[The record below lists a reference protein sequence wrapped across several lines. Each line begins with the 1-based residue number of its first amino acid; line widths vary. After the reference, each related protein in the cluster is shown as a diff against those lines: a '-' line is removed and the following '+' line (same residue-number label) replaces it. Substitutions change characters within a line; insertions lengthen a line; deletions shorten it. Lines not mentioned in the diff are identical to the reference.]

1 MSKVTSPILLDSTG
15 QEANK
20 ILQEISCSL
29 KAANTLIDDNV
40 VCENR
45 VWSSKK
51 IVDALTVETVETG
64 TTLVSFDSIGAT
76 RPQIKVQ
83 ISQAPIEI
91 KATLTDRDSNTQIIE
106 YVVPINGT
114 YYLNNGRFIMEDGTE
129 TQLATH
135 CLVAAQG
142 TNTLEILNVDS
153 IEVTYRT
160 ISKQTG
166 GGGMADFEIIHGG
179 SAKEE
184 A

>member
-15 QEANK
+15 QETNK
-20 ILQEISCSL
+20 ILSQISDSL
-29 KAANTLIDDNV
+29 LAANTLIDDNSV
-40 VCENR
+40 SNDR
-45 VWSSKK
+45 VWSSQK
-51 IVDALTVETVETG
+51 IIDALTIDAVETG
-64 TTLVSFDSIGAT
+64 TSMVSFDSIGAT

-91 KATLTDRDSNTQIIE
+91 KATLADKDSNTQVIE
-106 YVVPINGT
+106 YLVPINGT

-160 ISKQTG
+160 ISKQS
-166 GGGMADFEIIHGG
+166 GGGMADFDLIHGG

>member
-15 QEANK
+15 QETNK
-20 ILQEISCSL
+20 ILSQISDSL
-29 KAANTLIDDNV
+29 LAANTLIDDNSV
-40 VCENR
+40 SNDR
-45 VWSSKK
+45 VWSSQK
-51 IVDALTVETVETG
+51 IIDALTIDAVETG
-64 TTLVSFDSIGAT
+64 TSMVSFDSIGAT

-91 KATLTDRDSNTQIIE
+91 KATLADKDNNTQVIE
-106 YVVPINGT
+106 YLVPINGT

-160 ISKQTG
+160 ISKQSG
-166 GGGMADFEIIHGG
+166 GGVADFEIIHGG

>member
-15 QEANK
+15 QETNK
-20 ILQEISCSL
+20 ILSQISDSL
-29 KAANTLIDDNV
+29 LAANTLIDNSSVSND
-40 VCENR
+40 R
-45 VWSSKK
+45 VWSSQK
-51 IVDALTVETVETG
+51 IIDALTIDAVETG
-64 TTLVSFDSIGAT
+64 TSMVSFDSIGAT

-91 KATLTDRDSNTQIIE
+91 KATLADKDNNTQVIE
-106 YVVPINGT
+106 YLVPINGT

>member
-15 QEANK
+15 QETNK
-20 ILQEISCSL
+20 ILSQISDSL
-29 KAANTLIDDNV
+29 LAANTLIDDNSV
-40 VCENR
+40 SNDR
-45 VWSSKK
+45 VWSSQK
-51 IVDALTVETVETG
+51 IIDALTIDAVETG
-64 TTLVSFDSIGAT
+64 TSMVSFDSIGAT

-91 KATLTDRDSNTQIIE
+91 KATLADKDNNTQVIE
-106 YVVPINGT
+106 YLVPINGT

-160 ISKQTG
+160 ISKQS
-166 GGGMADFEIIHGG
+166 GGGMADFDLIHGG

>member
-15 QEANK
+15 QETNK
-20 ILQEISCSL
+20 ILSQISDSL
-29 KAANTLIDDNV
+29 LAANTLIDDNSV
-40 VCENR
+40 SNDR
-45 VWSSKK
+45 VWSSQK
-51 IVDALTVETVETG
+51 IIDALTIDAVETG
-64 TTLVSFDSIGAT
+64 TSMVSFDSIGAT

-91 KATLTDRDSNTQIIE
+91 KATLADKDNNTQVIE
-106 YVVPINGT
+106 YLVPINGT

-160 ISKQTG
+160 ISKQSG
-166 GGGMADFEIIHGG
+166 GGVADFDLIHGG

>member
-1 MSKVTSPILLDSTG
+1 M
-15 QEANK
+15 
-20 ILQEISCSL
+20 
-29 KAANTLIDDNV
+29 
-40 VCENR
+40 
-45 VWSSKK
+45 
-51 IVDALTVETVETG
+51 
-64 TTLVSFDSIGAT
+64 
-76 RPQIKVQ
+76 
-83 ISQAPIEI
+83 
-91 KATLTDRDSNTQIIE
+91 IE
-106 YVVPINGT
+106 YLVPINGT

-160 ISKQTG
+160 ISKQS